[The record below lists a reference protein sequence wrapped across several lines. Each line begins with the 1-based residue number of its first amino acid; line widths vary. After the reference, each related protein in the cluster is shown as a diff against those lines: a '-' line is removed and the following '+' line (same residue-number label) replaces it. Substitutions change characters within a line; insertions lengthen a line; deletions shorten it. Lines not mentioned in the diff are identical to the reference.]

1 MKRGKGGKRSKGAD
15 GSPEKRQNDN
25 RVRFTTG
32 DSEVRAAGGMA
43 AEKRGDLMA
52 IAAGRHGTPAT
63 AVRARVIVEKETARG
78 IRAAANRSSRTFD
91 EKVGGRAGD
100 GSEQPLEPALASN
113 ELNRPCALTEDK
125 LIVPLGDAEEFI
137 DRFHPGRRER
147 ISVHNASEDGP

>member
-1 MKRGKGGKRSKGAD
+1 
-15 GSPEKRQNDN
+15 
-25 RVRFTTG
+25 
-32 DSEVRAAGGMA
+32 
-43 AEKRGDLMA
+43 MA

-63 AVRARVIVEKETARG
+63 AVRPGVIVEKETARG

-91 EKVGGRAGD
+91 EKVRGRTGD
-100 GSEQPLEPALASN
+100 GSEQTLEPALASN

>member
-1 MKRGKGGKRSKGAD
+1 
-15 GSPEKRQNDN
+15 
-25 RVRFTTG
+25 
-32 DSEVRAAGGMA
+32 MA

-91 EKVGGRAGD
+91 EKVRGRTGD

-147 ISVHNASEDGP
+147 ISVHNRSEDGP